1 MSGGP
6 FRQGGAPL
14 RPGFFEEGSAADS
27 SKKGLPR
34 ILRRRVFHGFFEEG
48 SAADTAKMMPSLCS
62 ACLSHDNKLWN
73 SERKPTQSEQ
83 KRMENAQ
90 MLINL
95 VARDAVKKALQAE
108 SDLVCLI
115 RDTQLA
121 YEGLKKEGKTP
132 NPRSALAWKSQNDIK
147 ELDPS
152 AVEAFCLSRSKLLEL
167 FTLGCSMLM
176 GAQLDGVAFRLLKAL
191 QEMSAVVVHTRA
203 LGDKWADVRRNIILG
218 ASSPFWP
225 EYQLERVEPPA
236 VLRDSA
242 LLLMLVDLGMGEK
255 GVKEWGEQRKAPL
268 VQNLD
273 EVLKLA
279 REKREQARE
288 RAREEQKWA
297 QEEENWKRMKAQ
309 QDEWY
314 SVIGFKVIERL
325 NDNTHCIGSQ
335 LGSWSPK
342 EVQELIVKSETWT
355 TWHEALEDGE
365 RMLKDHIAQS
375 NRGRRT
381 TRMWGQRV
389 SKLIGQ
395 LWGLEPTQLE
405 SSTAELCAASHG
417 V

>member
-14 RPGFFEEGSAADS
+14 RPGFFEEGSAAD
-27 SKKGLPR
+27 
-34 ILRRRVFHGFFEEG
+34 
-48 SAADTAKMMPSLCS
+48 TAKMMPSKGS

-236 VLRDSA
+236 VLLDSA

-279 REKREQARE
+279 REKREQARARQE
-288 RAREEQKWA
+288 ATEAKAAAKAAAAKAAAEKVKMVAQRRAWRDYLTGKMEKQQSEWA
-297 QEEENWKRMKAQ
+297 EPPTTAQMTELPRAALYELQEA
-309 QDEWY
+309 
-314 SVIGFKVIERL
+314 
-325 NDNTHCIGSQ
+325 
-335 LGSWSPK
+335 
-342 EVQELIVKSETWT
+342 SETWRDWAT
-355 TWHEALEDGE
+355 ACEWAEQLMRVHLMPPKGGAL
-365 RMLKDHIAQS
+365 Q
-375 NRGRRT
+375 RRWRIKARKYFAELRKEGSP
-381 TRMWGQRV
+381 TR
-389 SKLIGQ
+389 
-395 LWGLEPTQLE
+395 EE
-405 SSTAELCAASHG
+405 SSAAEPCTAHHG